1 MAYEKTTWV
10 NGQAPALDAEHL
22 NKIEQGIADAV
33 SVTPQTLSDDQK
45 SQARDNI
52 EAANKKTQEK
62 VLATTTP
69 SRTVTVAAAELPAY
83 INALPRLLTE
93 NLTIDVGAGTCT
105 DTLQINDFYG
115 SGSINIRGSSNYGSV
130 FSGGITINHCHIHV
144 DIRGVSVSANRSSVV
159 DVTTAAYVYLES
171 CKIDGSGATQCA
183 SAYEGAHLS
192 LASCSLVNC
201 ASGYA
206 ILCGH
211 TSIAALS
218 DCNAS
223 QNQTGAFVYHGGI
236 VLLAGSTPDTLG
248 GSSNKKSG
256 GIIVNANGA
265 LL

>member
-1 MAYEKTTWV
+1 MAYEKTVWV
-10 NGQAPALDAEHL
+10 NGQAPALDAYHL
-22 NKIEQGIADAV
+22 NKMEQGIADAV

-45 SQARDNI
+45 SQARENI
-52 EAANKKTQEK
+52 GAANKETQDK
-62 VLATTTP
+62 VFITTTP
-69 SRTVTVAAAELPAY
+69 AKSITLAAAELPAY

-93 NLTIDVGAGTCT
+93 NFTINVGAGTCA
-105 DTLQINDFYG
+105 DALQINDFYG
-115 SGSINIRGSSNYGSV
+115 PGSINIRGASNYGTV

-159 DVTTAAYVYLES
+159 DITTAAYVYLES

-223 QNQTGAFVYHGGI
+223 QNQTGAFVYRGGI

-256 GIIVNANGA
+256 GIIANANGA